1 MIKKSLVASIVRFV
15 KKKKKYRVILKKN
28 MDEDQKWENNSLSD
42 NLTTNNNY
50 NSQSDKT
57 ERKITQ
63 TDHLN
68 KQLLNAFLERL
79 NTTQITETSDGDK
92 TQQDQGELTEVE
104 WCEEPEK
111 TINVNNQHIFAYI
124 NINSNSNIYCL

>member
-1 MIKKSLVASIVRFV
+1 
-15 KKKKKYRVILKKN
+15 
-28 MDEDQKWENNSLSD
+28 MDEDQQWENNSLSD
-42 NLTTNNNY
+42 NLATNNNN
-50 NSQSDKT
+50 NSQSDET

-79 NTTQITETSDGDK
+79 NTKQITESSD
-92 TQQDQGELTEVE
+92 TQQDQGQGELTEVE

-124 NINSNSNIYCL
+124 NINSNSNMYCL